1 MTRAESEKT
10 RRAVDDATLALTN
23 ARRAHERAVAA
34 VVEALLAGA
43 SLRRVAKATGL
54 AVNTV
59 IRWRDE
65 AGLVPYSGH
74 QYRFPVPTDREG
86 Q

>member
-1 MTRAESEKT
+1 MTKFESDET
-10 RRAVDDATLALTN
+10 RRVVEDAALALTN
-23 ARRAHERAVAA
+23 ARRAHERAVHA
-34 VVEALLAGA
+34 VIDALLAGA
-43 SLRRVAKATGL
+43 SLRRVAKACGL

-74 QYRFPVPTDREG
+74 QYRTALTPKDTE
-86 Q
+86 